1 MWLNTKTSKHV
12 TYRDNSESG
21 PWIVPATVQLLAKYA
36 VNSSTVGTLNLLTYL
51 QGYSVHIKNSYRTI
65 RTE

>member
-1 MWLNTKTSKHV
+1 MWLNTKTNKHV
-12 TYRDNSESG
+12 TYRDNSESD

-36 VNSSTVGTLNLLTYL
+36 VNSSRVHYNLLLYL
-51 QGYSVHIKNSYRTI
+51 QGYSVHVKNNYRKI